1 MEQVAE
7 SAELLGH
14 LSMQAAQASN
24 NVPARYDPAW
34 LRHPTTPLT
43 GRGCPIGLG
52 VNLSVTEAGPAT
64 EMISVAAVAP
74 AKVVATSPTVLHHSL
89 RRLADGS
96 RPPTPEGSRPACA
109 WGDVATPV
117 RPITGRL
124 SLPPSCSTRSPIG
137 SSYDWLSL
145 AGWLRAYHVPRVKQG
160 RVRSCLYAGGSSST
174 PDEFGASGPDHLPFG
189 PGVSASCACSCVT
202 TLTALHLG

>member
-1 MEQVAE
+1 
-7 SAELLGH
+7 
-14 LSMQAAQASN
+14 MQAAQASN

-34 LRHPTTPLT
+34 LRHPTTPLA

-96 RPPTPEGSRPACA
+96 RPPTPEGSQPAFA

-124 SLPPSCSTRSPIG
+124 SRPPSSFTRRRIG
-137 SSYDWLSL
+137 LSYDVLSL
-145 AGWLRAYHVPRVKQG
+145 AGRRRAYHVPPMHLGGLG
-160 RVRSCLYAGGSSST
+160 RVST
-174 PDEFGASGPDHLPFG
+174 PVAATSAPREFGALG
-189 PGVSASCACSCVT
+189 PGHVPFWPKRDSSLRLSCVT
-202 TLTALHLG
+202 TPTTLHLG